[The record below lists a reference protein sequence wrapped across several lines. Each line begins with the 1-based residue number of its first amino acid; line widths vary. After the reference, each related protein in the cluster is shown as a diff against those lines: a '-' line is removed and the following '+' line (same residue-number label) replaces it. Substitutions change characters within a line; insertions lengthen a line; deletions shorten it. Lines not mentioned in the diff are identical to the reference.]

1 MKVKRKA
8 LIVTTVASTID
19 QFCMKDISI
28 LLNDY
33 DVQVAANFT
42 TGNNTSEERIHEFKN
57 ELEMKNIII
66 NEIEFDRNPLS
77 AKNLIAYKKLKAI
90 MYKDKFDLIHC
101 HTPIAAMVA
110 RLAAKE
116 LRKIG
121 SKVIYTAHG
130 FHFHKGAPLKNWL
143 IYYTI
148 ERWLARYTDVLITIN
163 KEDYARAKNE
173 FKAKK
178 VEYIPGVGIDL
189 KKLETVEVDRYIK
202 RSELGLPKEAFVV
215 LSVGELNNNKNH
227 QVAIKAIS
235 KINNT
240 KIHYVICGQGQLD
253 AYLRNLSKELGI
265 ENQVHLLGF
274 RKDIPEICKSS
285 DLFVFPSHRE
295 GLGIAALEAMAC
307 GLPIITSNVHGIVDY
322 SIDGETGYI
331 CNPTDVDCFSK
342 HIKSL
347 YNDADKRSEMALNNI
362 EAVKTFE
369 IKGVKN
375 KISNIYKSLDA

>member
-1 MKVKRKA
+1 MTKRV
-8 LIVTTVASTID
+8 LILTSVASMID
-19 QFCMKDISI
+19 QFNMPNIKLLKEMGYEVHVACNFIEGNTCSDEQITILKNNLLELNVQFEQIDFKRNVMKLADNIKA
-28 LLNDY
+28 Y
-33 DVQVAANFT
+33 RQVHKLAKD
-42 TGNNTSEERIHEFKN
+42 NN
-57 ELEMKNIII
+57 
-66 NEIEFDRNPLS
+66 
-77 AKNLIAYKKLKAI
+77 YK
-90 MYKDKFDLIHC
+90 FIHC
-101 HTPIAAMVA
+101 HSPIGGVIG
-110 RLAAKE
+110 RLVGKATKT
-116 LRKIG
+116 
-121 SKVIYTAHG
+121 KVIYTAHG

-143 IYYTI
+143 IYYPI

-189 KKLETVEVDRYIK
+189 KKFDIVEVNRYMK

-215 LSVGELNNNKNH
+215 LSVGELNKNKN
-227 QVAIKAIS
+227 QEVVIRAIA
-235 KINNT
+235 KINNP

-253 AYLRNLSKELGI
+253 GYLRNLSKELGI

-307 GLPIITSNVHGIVDY
+307 GLPIITSNVQGIVDY

-331 CNPTDVDCFSK
+331 CKPTDVDCFSK

-362 EAVKTFE
+362 VAVKTFE
-369 IKGVKN
+369 INGVIN
-375 KISNIYKSLDA
+375 KISNIYKSIGV

>member
-1 MKVKRKA
+1 VTKRV
-8 LIVTTVASTID
+8 LILTSVASMID
-19 QFCMKDISI
+19 QFNMPNIKLLKEMGYEVHVACNFIEGNTCSDEQITILKNNLLELNVQFEQIDFKRNVMKLADNIKA
-28 LLNDY
+28 Y
-33 DVQVAANFT
+33 RQVHKLAKD
-42 TGNNTSEERIHEFKN
+42 NN
-57 ELEMKNIII
+57 
-66 NEIEFDRNPLS
+66 
-77 AKNLIAYKKLKAI
+77 YK
-90 MYKDKFDLIHC
+90 FIHC
-101 HTPIAAMVA
+101 HSPIGGVIG
-110 RLAAKE
+110 RLVGKATKT
-116 LRKIG
+116 
-121 SKVIYTAHG
+121 KVIYTAHG

-143 IYYTI
+143 IYYPI

-189 KKLETVEVDRYIK
+189 KKFDIVEVNRYMK

-215 LSVGELNNNKNH
+215 LSVGELNKNKN
-227 QVAIKAIS
+227 QEVVIRAIA
-235 KINNT
+235 KINNP

-253 AYLRNLSKELGI
+253 GYLRNLSKELGI

-307 GLPIITSNVHGIVDY
+307 GLPIITSNVQGIVDY

-331 CNPTDVDCFSK
+331 CKPTDVDCFSK

-362 EAVKTFE
+362 VAVKTFE
-369 IKGVKN
+369 INGVIN
-375 KISNIYKSLDA
+375 KISNIYKSIGV